1 MANDLTKAPKQII
14 LDLVN
19 AKTGKGFTEA
29 MFDWVGKTVV
39 EATGKNTSLTL
50 TAVEGSGYTGEQTIH
65 YNRPHL
71 GTDVGAAFVASGNA
85 QNPRD
90 LVFTIGDGTKKSSLI
105 PEINSRLGINLTTD
119 DYEDGDLPTFSGEL
133 NEEHDVQ
140 IVVKADSLIFT
151 GSITIQLKAEDIDLA
166 TAIPD
171 VEMDGLVYAPPAVV

>member
-14 LDLVN
+14 LDMVN

-29 MFDWVGKTVV
+29 AFTWAGLPVV

-50 TAVEGSGYTGEQTIH
+50 TAAVGSGYKGDRVIR
-65 YNRPHL
+65 YIRPNL
-71 GTDVGAAFVASGNA
+71 GTDVGAIFVASGGDRN
-85 QNPRD
+85 
-90 LVFTIGDGTKKSSLI
+90 LEFSIGDALKISDLI
-105 PEINSRLGINLTTD
+105 PEINERLKINLTID
-119 DYEDGDLPTFSGEL
+119 DYADADLPEFTGEL

-151 GSITIQLKAEDIDLA
+151 GSLTITVKAEDIDLA

-171 VEMDGLVYAPPAVV
+171 VEMDGLVYAAPAL